1 MRDNQKMTNCNFCG
15 NKLDGLPWKCKY
27 CHGTFCNE
35 HRLPE
40 SHDCVGLKQYKER
53 NSERWQKNF
62 SEAVSQTS
70 QNYQEEYSK
79 KEHHHKNHSRN
90 NYRKRS
96 FKENI
101 VNYFYNQYTE
111 FKYWLGKREHHRYD
125 YDGRLS
131 KNITMLILLIASIV
145 GFSIFYSNASKLN
158 EFNLWII
165 KLSGVLIIISLFFAI
180 KYGWRIIKE
189 LINLTKRQKNWIKYV
204 VIILIFI
211 LLWQAYENKQ
221 TILNPAFDI
230 YNKTNFS
237 LFSPLKINNLSLD
250 LSDKSANFNYRDNS
264 GYEKSGSVKADSPL
278 KPDLDISSLE
288 SEIHNLINNER
299 QNNGLRALSLDSKL
313 SEIARAHSRD
323 MAQNGYFEHTNL
335 RGQDPTDRAN
345 TKGYTCYK
353 DYGSYYTDGIAENIF
368 QNNLYD
374 SITYVNLVPF
384 HDWSSQTEIA
394 QSTVQGWM
402 NSPGHKQ
409 NILTGTYDK
418 EGIGIAISS
427 DDKVYITQDFC

>member
-1 MRDNQKMTNCNFCG
+1 MTDCNFCR
-15 NKLDGLPWKCKY
+15 NKLDGLPWNCKY
-27 CHGTFCNE
+27 CHGVFCNE

-53 NSERWQKNF
+53 NSERWQKTF

-70 QNYQEEYSK
+70 QNYQEEYPK
-79 KEHHHKNHSRN
+79 KGQHHKSHSHN
-90 NYRKRS
+90 NFRKRN
-96 FKENI
+96 FKEK
-101 VNYFYNQYTE
+101 VADYFHNKYSE

-125 YDGRLS
+125 YEGRLS
-131 KNITMLILLIASIV
+131 NNIIILILFIASIV
-145 GFSIFYSNASKLN
+145 GFSIFYSNAQKLN
-158 EFNLWII
+158 DFDLWII

-189 LINLTKRQKNWIKYV
+189 LINLIKRQKNWIKYI

-211 LLWQAYENKQ
+211 ILWQAYESKQ

-237 LFSPLKINNLSLD
+237 LFNPLKISNLSLD
-250 LSDKSANFNYRDNS
+250 LSDKSASYNYQDNS
-264 GYEKSGSVKADSPL
+264 GYEKSGSVKANSPL
-278 KPDLDISSLE
+278 KPDIDISSLE
-288 SEIHNLINNER
+288 LDIHNLINNER
-299 QNNGLRALSLDSKL
+299 QNNGLRSLSLDSKL
-313 SEIARAHSRD
+313 SDIARAHSSD
-323 MAQNGYFEHTNL
+323 MAQNSYFEHTNL

-345 TKGYTCYK
+345 AKGYSCYK

-374 SITYVNLVPF
+374 SITYVNMVPF
-384 HDWSSQTEIA
+384 HDWSSQSEIA

-402 NSPGHKQ
+402 NSPGHRQ